1 MENKINGETKI
12 LGVIGD
18 PIEHSR
24 SPQIH
29 NTICKHLNLNYAYLP
44 FRITLDNL
52 EDAVKGFKA
61 IDLQGFNVTLPHKKN
76 IIPYLDEVSEEAL
89 LIGAVNTVKNIN
101 GKLYGYNTDGY
112 GFIKSLKMECVSVT
126 EKNIV
131 VLGAGGA
138 AQGICIKMALEGAKS
153 ITILNRTVEKA
164 EKICHIIN
172 DNIKQ
177 IAQSDEFNDE
187 KFKEYME
194 VADILIHTTPVGM
207 YPDVLKSPVNDL
219 SFLDKSVVV
228 CDLIYN
234 PTKTVF
240 LQKAEE
246 VGCKTINGWGMLIY
260 QAIRAFEIWTDVQ
273 VENDVIEIVKGQV

>member
-1 MENKINGETKI
+1 MKNNINGKTKI

-29 NTICKHLNLNYAYLP
+29 NTICTYLNLNYAYIP
-44 FRITLDNL
+44 FQITLDNL

-61 IDLQGFNVTLPHKKN
+61 VDLKGFNVTLPHKKN

-89 LIGAVNTVKNIN
+89 LIGAVNTVKNID
-101 GKLYGYNTDGY
+101 GRLYGYNTDGY
-112 GFIKSLKMECVSVT
+112 GFIKSLEIEGVSVK

-164 EKICHIIN
+164 EKICNIIN
-172 DNIKQ
+172 DNIKE
-177 IAQSDEFNDE
+177 IARSDKFNDE
-187 KFKEYME
+187 SLKQYMIN
-194 VADILIHTTPVGM
+194 ADILIHTTPVGM
-207 YPDVLKSPVNDL
+207 YPHNEECPVSDL
-219 SFLDKSVVV
+219 SFLDKRVVV

-234 PTKTVF
+234 PTKTTF
-240 LQKAEE
+240 LEKAEE
-246 VGCKTINGWGMLIY
+246 MGCKTINGWGMLIY
-260 QAIRAFEIWTDVQ
+260 QAVRAFEIWTDIQ
-273 VENDVIEIVKGQV
+273 VDNDVIEIVKGQV